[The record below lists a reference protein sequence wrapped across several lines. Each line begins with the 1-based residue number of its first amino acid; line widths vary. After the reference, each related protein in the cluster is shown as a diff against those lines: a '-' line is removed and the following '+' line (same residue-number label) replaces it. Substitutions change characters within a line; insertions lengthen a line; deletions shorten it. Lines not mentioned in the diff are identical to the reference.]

1 MGFFIYHMPPF
12 LNVMGVFY
20 ILVAAPILINLL
32 RDGYWRGVFTAIIQL
47 IRQHLIFIPLLLIVI
62 LGLINWVDL
71 PFTIWIK
78 HVELDAHAYTF
89 WDFICSC
96 AEGGF
101 VAGLLFTIAM
111 LSDYFKLKQFAQ
123 VTKISLMASIY
134 GGLANGV
141 FKFIFN
147 RQRPAIGLDQWHFF
161 AFFQSGASHFSD
173 LMYAYNSM
181 PSGHTISTV
190 AALVPFYI
198 CYRHK
203 LVRSLLIWWG
213 LMVCF
218 SRVYTINH
226 WLSDVVFASALG
238 LLIGLVVYQVNA
250 KRLDNVT

>member
-1 MGFFIYHMPPF
+1 MDFFTYHMPPF

-20 ILVAAPILINLL
+20 IMVAAPILINLL
-32 RDGYWRGVFTAIIQL
+32 RDGYWRGVFTRLIQL
-47 IRQHLIFIPLLLIVI
+47 IRQYRIFIPLLLIII
-62 LGLINWVDL
+62 LALIEWVDL

-78 HVELDAHAYTF
+78 KVELNAHAYTF

-101 VAGLLFTIAM
+101 VAGLLFTIAV
-111 LSDYFKLKQFAQ
+111 LADYFKLKQFAL

-141 FKFIFN
+141 FKFVFN

-161 AFFQSGASHFSD
+161 AFFESGAKHFSD

-190 AALVPFYI
+190 AALVPFFIY
-198 CYRHK
+198 YQHK
-203 LVRSLLIWWG
+203 LVRAVLIWWW

-226 WLSDVVFASALG
+226 WLSDVVFASVLG
-238 LLIGLVVYQVNA
+238 LLIGVAVYQVNA
-250 KRLDNVT
+250 KRLDNVA